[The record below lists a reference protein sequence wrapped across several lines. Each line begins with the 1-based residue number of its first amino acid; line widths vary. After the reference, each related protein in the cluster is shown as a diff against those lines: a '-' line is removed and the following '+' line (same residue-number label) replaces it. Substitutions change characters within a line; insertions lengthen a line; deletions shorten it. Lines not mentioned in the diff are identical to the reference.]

1 MRRGRREIPSY
12 TAPTEC
18 RHHSTISG
26 PRYFACPVTQ
36 RPAVRPVVRNPCEP
50 ARRAAST
57 VSFANPVSVHTF
69 ERWNT
74 PDSSYSSDWIHTQK
88 PTVRRRPREWRPTPG
103 FSRTRLYRGPG
114 TIDSFID
121 NSSTYINCSSELA
134 QVVARVK
141 ALRLSRQVDDILG
154 TPTPRAAFNAETRRY
169 SRGDSPFENRK
180 PPFLHKDGNLWT
192 YDGKQIDDSALDS
205 HRGKLLQD
213 YDIADFTLHPDV
225 PSAMHTLQTPTEI
238 PLPANSAN
246 PPAGKSRRGDDTPEN
261 MGPIR
266 QTEHFPQARKSWRW
280 GEGETLHLPNHASD
294 ALRTTLTDFVWTRQR
309 RPTVSGDGMCFGAS
323 MTPTGPILMGLRNPK
338 SRTLVRTINEQLRA
352 FAPPGASW
360 TSIQINRN
368 SVASPHEDK
377 GNTGLSMIVL
387 IGSFTG
393 GHSSW
398 DTKPLSS
405 RGGVVSA

>member
-1 MRRGRREIPSY
+1 METY
-12 TAPTEC
+12 T
-18 RHHSTISG
+18 RIFSNS
-26 PRYFACPVTQ
+26 
-36 RPAVRPVVRNPCEP
+36 AV
-50 ARRAAST
+50 
-57 VSFANPVSVHTF
+57 
-69 ERWNT
+69 
-74 PDSSYSSDWIHTQK
+74 
-88 PTVRRRPREWRPTPG
+88 
-103 FSRTRLYRGPG
+103 SRPG
-114 TIDSFID
+114 TLDSFID
-121 NSSTYINCSSELA
+121 NSSTYISCSSELA

-141 ALRLSRQVDDILG
+141 ALRLARQVDDILG
-154 TPTPRAAFNAETRRY
+154 TPTPRAVYNAEKRRR
-169 SRGDSPFENRK
+169 SRGDSPYEDRRL
-180 PPFLHKDGNLWT
+180 PVLRTADNLWT
-192 YDGKQIDDSALDS
+192 YDGKQIDDSTLES

-213 YDIADFTLHPDV
+213 YDLADFKQCPDA
-225 PSAMHTLQTPTEI
+225 PSAMHTLSPPTHI
-238 PLPANSAN
+238 PLPASGYN
-246 PPAGKSRRGDDTPEN
+246 PPAGKSQRGDDTLEITGTN
-261 MGPIR
+261 QR
-266 QTEHFPQARKSWRW
+266 TEPPPQVGKSWRW

-294 ALRTTLTDFVWTRQR
+294 ALRATLTDFVWTSQR

-338 SRTLVRTINEQLRA
+338 SRSLVRNVNEQLRA

-398 DTKPLSS
+398 DTIPLSS